1 MFYTKNLD
9 KVADQLHYTHK
20 IRNMRLSDRM
30 RYFES
35 ENNCYTW
42 AEGLTETTFNDVL
55 YKKLLGL
62 LPRNVRKTL
71 KKLDKE
77 IKKLEND
84 IKSTTGWELYDR
96 NVMYSYHRN
105 FKPTLSEP
113 AVYRNEQGFYVE
125 ELSLYSEIYKRIY
138 EVSKEFFDA
147 NKSKL
152 EKLHELLSMKE
163 ELMNRA
169 IHLVDVSDMK
179 LAREIVLF
187 LGYNPYDGEEKGV
200 TYYNR
205 SFR

>member
-96 NVMYSYHRN
+96 NVMYSYHS
-105 FKPTLSEP
+105 L
-113 AVYRNEQGFYVE
+113 QGHASGKASMGIISRPF
-125 ELSLYSEIYKRIY
+125 SPQTASAGRG
-138 EVSKEFFDA
+138 SSD
-147 NKSKL
+147 KS
-152 EKLHELLSMKE
+152 
-163 ELMNRA
+163 R
-169 IHLVDVSDMK
+169 
-179 LAREIVLF
+179 
-187 LGYNPYDGEEKGV
+187 
-200 TYYNR
+200 
-205 SFR
+205 